1 MVAGAALLAW
11 SAGIHLDLWRAGFE
25 SIPTIGWLFLMQAV
39 GGFAVALVV
48 LVSRRLLP
56 ALAGVAM
63 LASTIGGLVWS
74 VEWGLFGFKDSFEA
88 PFVGESLTVEAAGIA
103 VLCAASVLRLRDA
116 RKDPA
121 PTRRAARPV
130 TNSLS
135 GPADSRPPLACGDV
149 EVCPSLRDQASL
161 PATPCSRRG
170 ARVLPDGVRGT
181 RPNGMA

>member
-1 MVAGAALLAW
+1 MVAGAALVAW
-11 SAGIHLDLWRAGFE
+11 SAGIHLDLWSAGYE

-56 ALAGVAM
+56 ALAGIAM
-63 LASTIGGLVWS
+63 LASTVGGLVWS
-74 VEWGLFGFKDSFEA
+74 VEWGLFGFKDSFGA

-121 PTRRAARPV
+121 
-130 TNSLS
+130 
-135 GPADSRPPLACGDV
+135 
-149 EVCPSLRDQASL
+149 
-161 PATPCSRRG
+161 RRG
-170 ARVLPDGVRGT
+170 GRHGPSRTRSAGRPTAGHRWPAGTSRSVR
-181 RPNGMA
+181 R